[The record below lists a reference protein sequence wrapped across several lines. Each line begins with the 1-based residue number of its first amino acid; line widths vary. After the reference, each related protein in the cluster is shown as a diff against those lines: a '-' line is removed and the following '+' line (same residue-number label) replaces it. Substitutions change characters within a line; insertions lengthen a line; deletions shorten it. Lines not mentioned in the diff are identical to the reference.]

1 MIFKSGLFR
10 GVARISQGGVQF
22 AEILLTTPTFKKLRP
37 FIRKLRGTAF
47 NIIMRV
53 FFIILAY
60 KRIASL

>member
-47 NIIMRV
+47 NIIMRG
-53 FFIILAY
+53 FFY
-60 KRIASL
+60 YFSLQKNS